1 MKEEKKSILNEALA
15 DFNEIM
21 QAADINAKKRLA
33 EEFSDKFN
41 TFLNEE
47 LKKKNNK
54 KESYKKID
62 ENKESEESKLDE
74 KIQSNNQNQMKEET
88 KKEETPVVEN
98 SEVKTTEEKNKDLQ
112 TENFDMR
119 GLDTNSVGTALEN
132 MDTEDEVIT
141 MEEIEN
147 EINNLDTLSPE
158 ENPESESHEETEMEL
173 LMKIKSDLDLII
185 GKLGDTE
192 TEPEMPTD
200 NAETDS
206 LTDDDIDSVLNMQDE
221 EPEVDEAKGLSYAS
235 RRNTSGR
242 NLPNNNYL
250 SSMESDQSP
259 YLQEAK
265 AKINGLIKENK
276 ELTKKVNLLKSNN
289 KTSTDL
295 LENYKNAL
303 AKYRSQLTEMA
314 IFNTNLVNV
323 NNLLV
328 NEELNLTQDD
338 KVKIIGEFKS
348 INSISESQDKYGK
361 LLSEMKETKSTISE
375 NFENKVSASIQPS
388 SKQQLSEA
396 IEKTAYSSN
405 DLNRIKSLID
415 YAEKRGKK

>member
-21 QAADINAKKRLA
+21 QAADVNAKKRLA

-62 ENKESEESKLDE
+62 ENKESDELKSDE

-88 KKEETPVVEN
+88 KKEETHVVEN
-98 SEVKTTEEKNKDLQ
+98 SEVSNDAEVKNKDLQ

-119 GLDTNSVGTALEN
+119 ELDTDSVGTALEN
-132 MDTEDEVIT
+132 MENNDEVIT

-147 EINNLDTLSPE
+147 EINNLDNLSAE
-158 ENPESESHEETEMEL
+158 EPESHEETEMEL

-185 GKLGDTE
+185 GKLDN
-192 TEPEMPTD
+192 TEPELPTD
-200 NAETDS
+200 DVEQDS
-206 LTDDDIDSVLNMQDE
+206 LSDDDIDSVLNMQDE

-235 RRNTSGR
+235 RRNASGR
-242 NLPNNNYL
+242 NLPNNDYL

-265 AKINGLIKENK
+265 VKISGLIKENK
-276 ELTKKVNLLKSNN
+276 ELTKGLNELKKHK
-289 KTSTDL
+289 KTTTDL

-303 AKYRSQLTEMA
+303 TKYRSQLTEMA

-328 NEELNLTQDD
+328 NEEFNLTHDD
-338 KVKIIGEFKS
+338 KVKIINEFKT

-361 LLSEMKETKSTISE
+361 LLSEMKENKSTISE
-375 NFENKVSASIQPS
+375 SFENKVSASIQPS

-405 DLNRIKSLID
+405 GLNRIKSLIE
-415 YAEKRGKK
+415 YAENRGKK

>member
-1 MKEEKKSILNEALA
+1 
-15 DFNEIM
+15 
-21 QAADINAKKRLA
+21 
-33 EEFSDKFN
+33 
-41 TFLNEE
+41 
-47 LKKKNNK
+47 
-54 KESYKKID
+54 
-62 ENKESEESKLDE
+62 
-74 KIQSNNQNQMKEET
+74 
-88 KKEETPVVEN
+88 
-98 SEVKTTEEKNKDLQ
+98 
-112 TENFDMR
+112 
-119 GLDTNSVGTALEN
+119 
-132 MDTEDEVIT
+132 
-141 MEEIEN
+141 
-147 EINNLDTLSPE
+147 
-158 ENPESESHEETEMEL
+158 
-173 LMKIKSDLDLII
+173 
-185 GKLGDTE
+185 
-192 TEPEMPTD
+192 
-200 NAETDS
+200 

-242 NLPNNNYL
+242 NLPNNDYL